1 MQYKADETINK
12 FINIGIK
19 ICMLTGDKL
28 ETSKNIATS
37 CKLITRD
44 MDLIHVEYNKIF
56 DYNPTKN
63 LKNYLNSL
71 KLKIDDN
78 NDKKYCLL
86 INGDTLVNILASEE
100 TIKIFCELFIKCN
113 SIICSRVDPKQKAK
127 MVNIIKSTNSGVC
140 LAIGDGAND
149 IGMITEAN
157 VGIGIH
163 GIEGSEAAR
172 VSDYSIN
179 QFYHL
184 QKLLLY
190 HGREAYRKNSY
201 YILYN
206 FYKNIIFVS
215 PMFFFGFINFFSGV
229 TLYEPFLHQL
239 YNVFYSIFPIFYFS
253 IFDREYESEFML
265 ENPNLYIQGMNDEC
279 FNILIFIRHMFF
291 GFLDGLLL
299 MVSSFIVFYFNNNNG
314 YLLNHL
320 YSFGTAI
327 FSGIIIIVN
336 LKVLINSKIIDI
348 FIIFLIFLS
357 IFSFFIG
364 VILFSGENIYFISLP
379 NQFLSNYYIIGDY
392 TYIINDK
399 KYLLFVL
406 LIIGSVVIFDNLFN
420 QIIFLI
426 KSKCGN
432 NINRINNNLLI
443 EDDSEEKLENNY
455 KNLNREDNKKE
466 YELHF
471 INDSDDYE

>member
-1 MQYKADETINK
+1 
-12 FINIGIK
+12 
-19 ICMLTGDKL
+19 
-28 ETSKNIATS
+28 
-37 CKLITRD
+37 
-44 MDLIHVEYNKIF
+44 
-56 DYNPTKN
+56 
-63 LKNYLNSL
+63 
-71 KLKIDDN
+71 
-78 NDKKYCLL
+78 
-86 INGDTLVNILASEE
+86 
-100 TIKIFCELFIKCN
+100 
-113 SIICSRVDPKQKAK
+113 
-127 MVNIIKSTNSGVC
+127 
-140 LAIGDGAND
+140 
-149 IGMITEAN
+149 
-157 VGIGIH
+157 
-163 GIEGSEAAR
+163 
-172 VSDYSIN
+172 
-179 QFYHL
+179 
-184 QKLLLY
+184 
-190 HGREAYRKNSY
+190 
-201 YILYN
+201 
-206 FYKNIIFVS
+206 
-215 PMFFFGFINFFSGV
+215 MFFFGFINFFSGV

-253 IFDREYESEFML
+253 IFDREYESDFLL
-265 ENPNLYIQGMNDEC
+265 ENPNYYIQGMNDEC
-279 FNILIFIRHMFF
+279 FNILIFIRYMFF

-299 MVSSFIVFYFNNNNG
+299 MISSFIVFYFNNNDG

-364 VILFSGENIYFISLP
+364 VIFFSGENIYFISLP

-399 KYLLFVL
+399 KYLLFVF

-432 NINRINNNLLI
+432 NISKINNNLLI

-455 KNLNREDNKKE
+455 KNYLNREDNKKE
-466 YELHF
+466 YELQI
-471 INDSDDYE
+471 INDSEDFE